1 MIIKNNMDFI
11 LTLPVSLDTILHFET
26 SLFQTP
32 ASRELLENSSYHV
45 KTKINSAVFAE
56 HTPVQTV
63 YREITPV
70 CSKTVS
76 IKIDQVNSLP
86 NIVSTKEMKVV
97 DPLKTDILCWWCCHQ
112 FTNVPVYAPLKYNN
126 KKELFH
132 VRGIF
137 CSFSCCYAYTLK
149 EPIFKDK
156 SLFKFMYKQVTGNH
170 FDILPAPPREVLQVF
185 GGSKTIDEFRRVKEG
200 FFEIKM
206 NYYPFVY
213 LPQQVETK
221 EISKLIEESVSNIK
235 KSKEAKIHIKRQT
248 SKKTVKEEAV
258 SGSLENLLGIVV
270 S

>member
-1 MIIKNNMDFI
+1 MDFI
-11 LTLPVSLDTILHFET
+11 LTLPVSLDKLLHFEA

-32 ASRELLENSSYHV
+32 ASRELLEQSSYQV
-45 KTKINSAVFAE
+45 KTKINNAVFTE
-56 HTPVQTV
+56 HAPIQTV
-63 YREITPV
+63 YRENTPV
-70 CSKTVS
+70 CSKTTC
-76 IKIDQVNSLP
+76 IAIDQVNSIP
-86 NIVSTKEMKVV
+86 NTVSSKEMQLIE
-97 DPLKTDILCWWCCHQ
+97 PCKTNILCWWCCHR
-112 FTNVPVYAPLKYNN
+112 FDSVPVYAPVKYTN

-137 CSFSCCYAYTLK
+137 CGFSCCYAYVLK
-149 EPIFKDK
+149 EPVFKDK
-156 SLFKFMYKQVTGNH
+156 SLLKFMYKQVTGNK

-185 GGSKTIDEFRRVKEG
+185 GGSKTIEDFRRVKEG

-235 KSKEAKIHIKRQT
+235 KNKETKIHIKRTQ